1 MTAFSHSD
9 MAILVI
15 MNGKVIGCAALDTE
29 GYRPDTIPG
38 LVTFDC
44 AESAMQFLAA
54 RKFKKRI
61 EELSERGDVV
71 LAERLSRGKREALN
85 ENEWKFPWNE
95 KYILRRLQVIAVHKT
110 VEILEAAE

>member
-1 MTAFSHSD
+1 MTAFSHSR
-9 MAILVI
+9 MAIIVLK
-15 MNGKVIGCAALDTE
+15 NGQLIGCAAVDTE
-29 GYRPDTIPG
+29 GYRPDTIDVFD
-38 LVTFDC
+38 LDC
-44 AESAMQFLAA
+44 AESVLEFLAA

-71 LAERLSRGKREALN
+71 LAERLWRGKREALN

-95 KYILRRLQVIAVHKT
+95 KYVLRQLQVIAVHKT